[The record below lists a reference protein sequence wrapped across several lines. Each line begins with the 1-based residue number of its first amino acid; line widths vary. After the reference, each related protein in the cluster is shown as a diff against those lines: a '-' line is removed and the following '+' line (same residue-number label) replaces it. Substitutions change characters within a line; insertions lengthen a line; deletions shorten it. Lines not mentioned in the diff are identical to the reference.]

1 MTETVARTRRAVSL
15 TIGRRDALSVVVAVA
30 VAYLTLYLFGVG
42 HLSVGLDRT
51 GFDLAV
57 VSDAFARAVEPTG
70 PLTYEPVARL
80 RAGPVTWLV
89 SPLNLLIGGV
99 LAGLVGLNLG
109 VSYLL
114 WRRPQA
120 CGVNPSVGV
129 LAGVPALLSGSACCG
144 PVVLLVVGVQ
154 ATGALLTAFAWLVPA
169 AALLLVATLVLVAR
183 NVSPTAETA

>member
-1 MTETVARTRRAVSL
+1 MTETVARTRRALSL
-15 TIGRRDALSVVVAVA
+15 TLGRRDALAVVVAVA
-30 VAYLTLYLFGVG
+30 LAYLTLYLFAIG
-42 HLSVGLDRT
+42 HLSVAFGRT

-57 VSDAFARAVEPTG
+57 VSDAFARAFDPTG
-70 PLTYEPVARL
+70 TLTYEPVARF

-89 SPLNLLIGGV
+89 SPLNLLVGGV

-129 LAGVPALLSGSACCG
+129 LAGIPALLSGSACCG
-144 PVVLLVVGVQ
+144 PVILLVVGVQ
-154 ATGALLTAFAWLVPA
+154 ATGAVLTAFAWLVPA
-169 AALLLVATLVLVAR
+169 AALLLVVTLVLVAR
-183 NVSPTAETA
+183 NVSPTAEAA